1 MRVVLPIALLCA
13 LASWDASAAS
23 SHVQDVAA
31 RARAARTVVLAEVEE
46 LRPRFDQNK
55 HGDHLIVSDVYV
67 RVEEAWKG
75 AQPAA
80 LIITT
85 VEGGTIGELS
95 LTVSDMPVLK
105 PGERAVL
112 FLDETSPGR
121 YALRNRGKG
130 ALKVRNNKVEGT
142 DLTLDDIRGI
152 AKAANR

>member
-1 MRVVLPIALLCA
+1 MRVALPIALLCA
-13 LASWDASAAS
+13 LASGDVFAAGGRAP
-23 SHVQDVAA
+23 DVAS
-31 RARAARTVVLAEVEE
+31 RAREARTVVLGEVEE
-46 LRPRFDQNK
+46 LRPRFERNK

-75 AQPAA
+75 AQPYG

-105 PGERAVL
+105 PGERTVL

-121 YALRNRGKG
+121 YALRNRGHG
-130 ALKVRNNKVEGT
+130 ALKVRNDAVEGT
-142 DLTLDDIRGI
+142 DMTLDQVRRI
-152 AKAANR
+152 AKAAAR